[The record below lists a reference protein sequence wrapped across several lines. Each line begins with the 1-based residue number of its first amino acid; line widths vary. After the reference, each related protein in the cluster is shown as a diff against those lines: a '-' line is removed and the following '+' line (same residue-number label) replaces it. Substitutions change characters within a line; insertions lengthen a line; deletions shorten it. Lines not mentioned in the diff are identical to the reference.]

1 MIARSNMFTQKR
13 KCLLYRNTCY
23 NVHISPN
30 AVAEQYKMRVTTA
43 LIPLII
49 ALMLV
54 RYTSYFLS
62 PFEADAQ
69 SSRSISM
76 ASFGSIQSSDNSS
89 WLHTQGKKILNSA
102 NQEVVWNGLTSKTLF
117 GYSYYGQDPLD
128 VFVTPEDVQLIRNKG
143 LNNIRIDIMLNVALH
158 KQPSS
163 VQTPTNLTYYPR
175 FWQILDGIVDAGEQY
190 GVWITINYGHS
201 DGTWAPVGGF
211 WGDGNGLPTWMYDG
225 SWPYFNKIYAN
236 DVYGRDSA
244 IRDFW
249 NIDDPTAANV
259 RIAYQTF
266 WKDIAYRYKDR
277 PGVVF
282 SLFNEPQNQWVG
294 AAPIWM
300 DQAHGAAMFKT
311 FTEQTI
317 DLIQTIDSGRHIIL
331 VNDAYFWSWETNPK
345 IDRSNIVISNHAYY
359 VIDQSFVDL
368 AWRYDQP
375 FILGEFGGIEQG
387 LQDRTGTIANIEFC
401 NSLNVSWNYLN
412 YDTTRGYPSA
422 QTWTDLKNYLLP
434 NLKYY

>member
-1 MIARSNMFTQKR
+1 
-13 KCLLYRNTCY
+13 
-23 NVHISPN
+23 
-30 AVAEQYKMRVTTA
+30 
-43 LIPLII
+43 
-49 ALMLV
+49 
-54 RYTSYFLS
+54 
-62 PFEADAQ
+62 
-69 SSRSISM
+69 
-76 ASFGSIQSSDNSS
+76 
-89 WLHTQGKKILNSA
+89 
-102 NQEVVWNGLTSKTLF
+102 
-117 GYSYYGQDPLD
+117 
-128 VFVTPEDVQLIRNKG
+128 
-143 LNNIRIDIMLNVALH
+143 MLNVALH
-158 KQPSS
+158 KQPSN

-225 SWPYFNKIYAN
+225 SWPHFNKIYSN

-387 LQDRTGTIANIEFC
+387 LQDRTGTIANIELC